1 MKFSA
6 EMISAYA
13 DGELQGSEKTEF
25 EEVLKTD
32 AELQQTL
39 DDLCGLKSQLKQT
52 YQNVRP
58 PAKLQYSSGNY
69 RYAMYAVFFV
79 LTFSVGWFSGDAM
92 HTAPQNNL
100 AQSNTVNPG
109 MRVIAEQ
116 PGKYILHISV
126 RDKVKFKQTLDQA
139 ELLMANYQNGDQ
151 SIQLEIIANAGGLD
165 LFREDVSPYAQRVK
179 ALRDQYPNIKF
190 IACSNAIERLR
201 EKGVE
206 PNLINTVHKG
216 ATAIDQVVKRIHQG
230 WSYIKI

>member
-25 EEVLKTD
+25 ENVLQHD
-32 AELQQTL
+32 VELQQALT
-39 DDLCGLKSQLKQT
+39 DLCALKSQLQHT
-52 YQNVRP
+52 YQNVVP
-58 PAKLQYSSGNY
+58 PAKAQYTKSNY

-79 LTFSVGWFSGDAM
+79 LTFSVGWLSGGAM
-92 HTAPQNNL
+92 HSQSENL
-100 AQSNTVNPG
+100 AEVNTLNPG
-109 MRVIAEQ
+109 MQVIAEQ

-126 RDKVKFKQTLDQA
+126 RDKSKFKQILDQA
-139 ELLMANYQNGDQ
+139 EALMSNYKNKDQN
-151 SIQLEIIANAGGLD
+151 IQLEIIANAGGLD

-179 ALRDQYPNIKF
+179 QLRVQYPNIKF

-201 EKGVE
+201 EQGKK
-206 PNLINTVHKG
+206 PNLINTVHQG
-216 ATAIDQVVKRIHQG
+216 STAIDQVVKRIHQG